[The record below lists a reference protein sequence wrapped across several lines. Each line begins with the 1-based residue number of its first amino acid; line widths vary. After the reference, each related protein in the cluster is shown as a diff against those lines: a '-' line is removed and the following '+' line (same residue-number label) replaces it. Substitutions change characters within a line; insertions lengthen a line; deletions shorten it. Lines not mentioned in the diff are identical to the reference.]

1 MEHTNMMGEYG
12 FGRAHPLV
20 FYPSGRDFFILPTR
34 STSGENMSEP
44 TEPDIMNH
52 IDPAERRKFGRFPV
66 KEWVVAAFTPF
77 EDESH
82 YTLLGRIVD
91 IGKGGLAF
99 EYSRGSKQET
109 SHGLLDIF
117 ALIQPYARLE
127 TVPFRIVYDRQMEP
141 KNGHVDAKNRCGV
154 EFSKLSDVQISQLN
168 RLIDNFA
175 TTSPTISLSNADH
188 PIP

>member
-1 MEHTNMMGEYG
+1 
-12 FGRAHPLV
+12 
-20 FYPSGRDFFILPTR
+20 
-34 STSGENMSEP
+34 MSEP

-127 TVPFRIVYDRQMEP
+127 TVPFRIVYDRQVAS
-141 KNGHVDAKNRCGV
+141 KNGLADAMNRCGL
-154 EFSKLSDVQISQLN
+154 EFGELSDVQISQLN
-168 RLIDNFA
+168 RLIENFA
-175 TTSPTISLSNADH
+175 ITSPTVSLPAADH